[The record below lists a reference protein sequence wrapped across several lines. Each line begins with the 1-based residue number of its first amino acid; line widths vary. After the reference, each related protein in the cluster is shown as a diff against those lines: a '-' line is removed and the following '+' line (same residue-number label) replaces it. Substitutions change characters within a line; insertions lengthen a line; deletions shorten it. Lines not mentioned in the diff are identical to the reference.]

1 MPVSEKEEAS
11 AKKRLENECRM
22 EKRKEEGI
30 NLGIQTQALKT
41 TTTTTTTG
49 TTATTFVAAASSF

>member
-11 AKKRLENECRM
+11 AKKRLENKCRI

-30 NLGIQTQALKT
+30 NLDIQNQALKT
-41 TTTTTTTG
+41 TT
-49 TTATTFVAAASSF
+49 ATTVTPFVAAASSF